1 MELQGKVALVTGG
14 TKGIGA
20 ATAVELARHGADIAI
35 NGRYD
40 DDDAAQ
46 TKAVVE
52 ALGRRCEVVLAD
64 VGRAAEA
71 TRCVTETVE
80 RLGTIDVLVHS
91 AGGGIPGGFLEVS
104 PEAWQNAFDVHVHA
118 IFHMARA
125 AVPIMQQKQEAAIVL
140 ISSVAG
146 IRGIPMMAAYQVVK
160 GAIVQFTRALAME
173 LAGEEKKGERL
184 ARKQR
189 RLAPGRGRLGGE
201 MSKKDKEWLDAYQAI
216 KGAKGRMTKLE
227 AGEEHV
233 KAKADKTQEDIK
245 TSLEKI
251 EGKMDDVLTYSGG

>member
-20 ATAVELARHGADIAI
+20 ATAIELARHGADIAI
-35 NGRYD
+35 NGRYED
-40 DDDAAQ
+40 DEAAQ
-46 TKAVVE
+46 TKAAVK

-64 VGRAAEA
+64 IGRAEDA
-71 TRCVTETVE
+71 TRCVTETVD

-118 IFHMARA
+118 VFHMARA
-125 AVPIMQQKQEAAIVL
+125 AVPIMKEKKEAAIVL

-146 IRGIPMMAAYQVVK
+146 IRGVPMMAAYQVVK

-173 LAGEEKKGERL
+173 LADDNIRVN
-184 ARKQR
+184 AV
-189 RLAPGRGRLGGE
+189 APGIITTRFHDGMTPERRKHNLDNRVPLHREGTPEQVAKMIREVATNDYMTGETVTIDGG
-201 MSKKDKEWLDAYQAI
+201 
-216 KGAKGRMTKLE
+216 
-227 AGEEHV
+227 
-233 KAKADKTQEDIK
+233 
-245 TSLEKI
+245 
-251 EGKMDDVLTYSGG
+251 LTMRIA